1 MWAPGVL
8 LLLAFSVDSWEVYVR
23 ERDTHTD
30 TYTWSWGMYV
40 CETHTHTHTSFW
52 LFSVVS
58 LVFLFLP
65 SPCPLHR
72 CPPQLLRCQPLSQ
85 RPWIPCWTISSRSS
99 FLLPLDWAPP
109 SSSATPPCGHPA
121 QLPRFWPCSE
131 LSDPLG
137 AGLALLHCLTLGWN
151 WAGRVS
157 CGGEAFI

>member
-72 CPPQLLRCQPLSQ
+72 CPPQLLRCQPPPS
-85 RPWIPCWTISSRSS
+85 PGGPEFPAEPS
-99 FLLPLDWAPP
+99 LLEVP
-109 SSSATPPCGHPA
+109 SSSHLIGLH
-121 QLPRFWPCSE
+121 LPHQPHLHVDTLLSC
-131 LSDPLG
+131 LGSDP
-137 AGLALLHCLTLGWN
+137 ALSCLTP
-151 WAGRVS
+151 WAQAWR
-157 CGGEAFI
+157 CCIA